1 VNNLNNEEIDEEIT
15 VLEEKI
21 GTIEQTNFSYFKK
34 IREKLTKLIDDNKQI
49 NNIQNNKKLKN
60 KPKLISKVN
69 LTDPKILEQRLK
81 NLTNQIF
88 TLEMKQFAESIFC
101 IKKDLKKNEYI
112 LLFDPSENIETLVL
126 DEQNYKKFFKY
137 RDPLG
142 SVSVYDLFQEKIHS
156 Y

>member
-1 VNNLNNEEIDEEIT
+1 
-15 VLEEKI
+15 
-21 GTIEQTNFSYFKK
+21 
-34 IREKLTKLIDDNKQI
+34 
-49 NNIQNNKKLKN
+49 
-60 KPKLISKVN
+60 
-69 LTDPKILEQRLK
+69 
-81 NLTNQIF
+81 
-88 TLEMKQFAESIFC
+88 MKQLAESIFC

-126 DEQNYKKFFKY
+126 DEQDYKKFFKY